1 MSSRFSTDYII
12 AESDSNVLGEPKGT
26 KHILWFSH
34 LDQIAAGSGVY
45 AGEVLTVSGKS
56 TDGKGICL
64 NRSCSL
70 TGAIVN
76 YDVNFDVTG
85 TLNIHQGTGG
95 VSSTIV
101 YTLDIGNLV
110 GTDYVESSTH
120 ARNTDKFAAGDILIP
135 RFNVSGQICK
145 ITVGVEVIYDD

>member
-26 KHILWFSH
+26 KHILWFSY
-34 LDQIAAGSGVY
+34 LSIISASSGVY
-45 AGEVLTVSGKS
+45 AGEVLTVLDKS
-56 TDGKGICL
+56 TYGKGICL

-76 YDVNFDVTG
+76 YDVKFDVTG
-85 TLNIHQGTGG
+85 TFNIYQGTGLG
-95 VSSTIV
+95 FPTMVN
-101 YTLDIGNLV
+101 TLDIGNLV
-110 GTDYVESSTH
+110 GTDYVESSTQ

-135 RFNVSGQICK
+135 SFNVSGQICK